1 MISRQQKHSIGVL
14 YSNAG
19 ATDKAIEFYEKAIE
33 ENPHDKHAYANLGST
48 LLYKKT
54 KQAKEYLQKALN
66 IDPEHDIALIEL
78 GKIDKSEGNTVA
90 AQVKFRKA
98 YDLYLKQWKTNS
110 LPKYAYGW
118 FATVAEELG
127 ENNFAKEIRTS
138 APKTESE
145 AYYNKEN
152 LSMTK
157 TKALTN
163 NN

>member
-1 MISRQQKHSIGVL
+1 M
-14 YSNAG
+14 
-19 ATDKAIEFYEKAIE
+19 
-33 ENPHDKHAYANLGST
+33 
-48 LLYKKT
+48 
-54 KQAKEYLQKALN
+54 
-66 IDPEHDIALIEL
+66 IEL
-78 GKIDKSEGNTVA
+78 GKIDKSEGNTVT

-127 ENNFAKEIRTS
+127 ENNFAKEIRAS

>member
-1 MISRQQKHSIGVL
+1 M
-14 YSNAG
+14 
-19 ATDKAIEFYEKAIE
+19 
-33 ENPHDKHAYANLGST
+33 
-48 LLYKKT
+48 LYKKP